1 MGLTIHSIKISFRS
15 NIDLAVKHY
24 SSLFKLPSYRGTIT
38 CLFIGAML
46 LGFAGNAPL
55 NLSASWFIGGFL
67 LGLCSLAVSLF
78 MEYFSTRLLLRKD
91 VILNL
96 RRCLFLSFLSNMLLF
111 IFILIAHV
119 LLFYFSSVDLFIKA
133 ASLGFFAGLTLR
145 FLVIFTISFSDPLK
159 KFLSGFLQPSALFTL
174 VALVQMRNLHMHYVF
189 YPLLALAFSMLG
201 VYFFRR
207 SLDSIG
213 MKTFGVPSLK
223 LFRAFLADWAESF
236 GQPFEEILEQIGEEH
251 DINISLLMFRGK
263 RDNKL
268 KAILVVPNLH
278 PGPFKNIGSSP
289 LPELIQEMLEKEA
302 KCVVSVPHGISGH
315 ELDLASQE
323 QNRKVLESLS
333 KALMEEASGFSNNA
347 SPFLMIERNGAK
359 VGCQVFGECV
369 LLTLTLAPE
378 TMEDLPLELN
388 DIITWEAEKMGFTC
402 AIAIDAHNSI
412 NGPFDLEKATL
423 LIREAA
429 VSALK
434 EAARLRGKMDAVR
447 VGAGKFV
454 PEDLGLKDGMGPGG
468 ITVILV
474 EVGGGRTAYVTI
486 DGNNMVSN
494 LRGKILSDIMEM
506 GVNCGEV
513 FTTDTHIVNAVVL
526 ADRGYHPVGE
536 VIDHEKIIEYTRRAA
551 LEAIKSMDE
560 VIVEWR
566 KVLVPKVKVVGEK
579 QISELSLLTDKAA
592 KKARLSSLIFV
603 FLGFVL
609 IVLSMLL

>member
-1 MGLTIHSIKISFRS
+1 MGLTIRSIPISFRS

-38 CLFIGAML
+38 CLFAGALL

-55 NLSASWFIGGFL
+55 NPSASWFIGSFS
-67 LGLCSLAVSLF
+67 LGLCSFTVSLL
-78 MEYFSTRLLLRKD
+78 MEYLSTRLLLRKD

-96 RRCLFLSFLSNMLLF
+96 RRCLFLTFLSNMLLF
-111 IFILIAHV
+111 IFILIAHA
-119 LLFYFSSVDLFIKA
+119 LLFCFSSVDLFIQA
-133 ASLGFFAGLTLR
+133 ASLGFFADLTLR

-159 KFLSGFLQPSALFTL
+159 KFLSSFLQPSALFTL
-174 VALVQMRNLHMHYVF
+174 VALIQMRNLHMHYAF

-201 VYFFRR
+201 VWLFRK

-213 MKTFGVPSLK
+213 LKTFGVPSLK

-236 GQPFEEILEQIGEEH
+236 GQPFEEILEQIGEER

-263 RDNKL
+263 RDKKL

-289 LPELIQEMLEKEA
+289 LPGLIQELLEKQA
-302 KCVVSVPHGISGH
+302 KCIVSVPHGISGH
-315 ELDLASQE
+315 ELDLASHE

-333 KALMEEASGFSNNA
+333 KALMEEAGGFSDNA

-388 DIITWEAEKMGFTC
+388 DIIMWEAEKMGFPW

-412 NGPFDLEKATL
+412 NGHFDLEKATL
-423 LIREAA
+423 LISEAA
-429 VSALK
+429 VYALK
-434 EAARLRGKMDAVR
+434 EAASLRGKMDAVR

-474 EVGGGRTAYVTI
+474 EVGGERTAYVTI
-486 DGNNMVSN
+486 DGNNMVSG
-494 LRGKILSDIMEM
+494 LRGKILSDLREM
-506 GVNCGEV
+506 GICCGEV
-513 FTTDTHIVNAVVL
+513 FTTDTHVVNAVVL

-536 VIDHEKIIEYTRRAA
+536 VADHDRIIEYTRRAA
-551 LEAIKSMDE
+551 LEAMKSMDE
-560 VIVEWR
+560 VIVAWR

-603 FLGFVL
+603 FLGFAL

>member
-1 MGLTIHSIKISFRS
+1 MGLTTHSIRSSFRS

-24 SSLFKLPSYRGTIT
+24 SSLFKLPSYRETII
-38 CLFIGAML
+38 CLFVGALL
-46 LGFAGNAPL
+46 LGFAFNAPP
-55 NLSASWFIGGFL
+55 NPSTSWFIGGFS
-67 LGLCSLAVSLF
+67 LGLCSFAVSLLV
-78 MEYFSTRLLLRKD
+78 EYLSIRLLLRKD

-111 IFILIAHV
+111 IFILAAHA
-119 LLFYFSSVDLFIKA
+119 LLFHFSSPDLFIKA
-133 ASLGFFAGLTLR
+133 VSLGFFADLTFR
-145 FLVIFTISFSDPLK
+145 FLVIFTISFADSLK
-159 KFLSGFLQPSALFTL
+159 KFLSGLLQPSALFIL
-174 VALVQMRNLHMHYVF
+174 VALVQMVNLHVHYAL

-201 VYFFRR
+201 VWLFRK
-207 SLDSIG
+207 SLDEIG
-213 MKTFGVPSLK
+213 LKAFGVPSLK
-223 LFRAFLADWAESF
+223 LFRAFLADWTESF
-236 GQPFEEILEQIGEEH
+236 EQPFEEILEQIGEER
-251 DINISLLMFRGK
+251 DISISLLMFRGK

-268 KAILVVPNLH
+268 KAILVVPSLH

-289 LPELIQEMLEKEA
+289 LPELIQELLEKEA

-315 ELDLASQE
+315 ELDLASQW

-333 KALMEEASGFSNNA
+333 RALMEEAGGFSDNA
-347 SPFLMIERNGAK
+347 SPFLMVERDGAK

-388 DIITWEAEKMGFTC
+388 DIIMQEAEKMGFLW
-402 AIAIDAHNSI
+402 AIAVDAHNSI

-434 EAARLRGKMDAVR
+434 KAAHLRSKMDNVR

-454 PEDLGLKDGMGPGG
+454 PEDLSLKDGIGPGG
-468 ITVILV
+468 ITAILV
-474 EVGGGRTAYVTI
+474 EVGGERTAYVTI

-494 LRGKILSDIMEM
+494 LRGKILSGLREM
-506 GVNCGEV
+506 GICCGEV

-536 VIDHEKIIEYTRRAA
+536 VVDHDKIIEYTRLAA
-551 LEAIKSMDE
+551 LEAMKSMDE
-560 VIVEWR
+560 VIVAWR

-579 QISELSLLTDKAA
+579 QISELSLLTDRAA
-592 KKARLSSLIFV
+592 KKAKLSSLIFV
-603 FLGFVL
+603 FLGFTL
-609 IVLSMLL
+609 ILLSMLL